1 MMEKIAEDKQE
12 QSFLDHLEVL
22 RWHLIRSFA
31 AILMFTVLA
40 FIFPEILFDKL
51 IFAPKDPS
59 FTTYRFFCWISE
71 TLHFGEALCI
81 DKMPFELMNINM
93 SGQFSTHIVS
103 SIVAGFVFAFPY
115 IFWEIWQFVK
125 PALHRS
131 EKKYSKGIVFY
142 TSLLFIL
149 GVLFGY
155 YAVAPLSVQFLG
167 TYQVSS
173 EVVNQINLN
182 SYISTVTTVCLAN
195 GIVFLLPVL
204 IYFLSKLGLITPNFL
219 RQYRRHALVILMI
232 LAAVI
237 TPPDIISLIL
247 VTFPL
252 MLLYEV
258 SIKVSVKFQDKE

>member
-1 MMEKIAEDKQE
+1 MKKIGEE

-22 RWHLIRSFA
+22 RWHLIRIVIAVVIA
-31 AILMFTVLA
+31 AVVA
-40 FIFPEILFDKL
+40 FLNPNILFDQI
-51 IFAPKDPS
+51 IFASKDPS
-59 FTTYRFFCWISE
+59 FATYKWLCWLSQTLQLGDVFCVLE
-71 TLHFGEALCI
+71 
-81 DKMPFELMNINM
+81 MPFIIMNISM

-103 SIVAGFVFAFPY
+103 SVVAGFVIAFPY
-115 IFWEIWQFVK
+115 IFWEIWRFVK
-125 PALHRS
+125 PALHIN
-131 EKKYSKGIVFY
+131 EKKYSRGVVFY
-142 TSLLFIL
+142 TSLLFTM

-167 TYQVSS
+167 NYQVSS

-204 IYFLSKLGLITPNFL
+204 IYFLSKLGLITPAFL
-219 RQYRRHALVILMI
+219 RQYRRHALVILMV

-237 TPPDIISLIL
+237 TPPDIMSLIL

-258 SIKVSVKFQDKE
+258 SIKVSARFQDEE